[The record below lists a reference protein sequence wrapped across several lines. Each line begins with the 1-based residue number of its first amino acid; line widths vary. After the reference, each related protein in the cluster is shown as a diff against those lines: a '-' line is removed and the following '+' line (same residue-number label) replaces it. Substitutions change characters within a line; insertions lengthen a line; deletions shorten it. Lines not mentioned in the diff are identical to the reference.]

1 MDDSLEANFAQR
13 SQHDRN
19 MSVRFASGDL
29 ELLSLTQI
37 HVALQQ
43 LAKSFNSSGLPLRD
57 VGDGPLFGLTAFAV
71 AFANENRWGRV
82 TVRHLDDVHAPTIQ
96 DLISIINHSVII
108 TCVLITLRTATSALN
123 VRVYMRLAGGSSD

>member
-13 SQHDRN
+13 SQHGRN

-57 VGDGPLFGLTAFAV
+57 VGDGAFSCFED
-71 AFANENRWGRV
+71 FAIRV
-82 TVRHLDDVHAPTIQ
+82 NSGIILMDGSD
-96 DLISIINHSVII
+96 ISL
-108 TCVLITLRTATSALN
+108 VLEGARFPS
-123 VRVYMRLAGGSSD
+123 